1 MKWFYETWTK
11 EKHPFKI
18 WCILEV
24 MARYVKEGRISLNQ
38 GQIQEALTYHDPCQL
53 ARNGGIYEEP
63 RYILKQIATDF
74 RELTPNREKNWCC
87 GGGGGL
93 QAEPEL
99 EDFRLKTGEKKV
111 EQIRNSGAKIVVAPC
126 DNCRLQLEDL
136 NQKYNLD
143 IKIASVMEL
152 VADAMI
158 IPKPRLPIST

>member
-1 MKWFYETWTK
+1 M
-11 EKHPFKI
+11 
-18 WCILEV
+18 
-24 MARYVKEGRISLNQ
+24 
-38 GQIQEALTYHDPCQL
+38 
-53 ARNGGIYEEP
+53 
-63 RYILKQIATDF
+63 
-74 RELTPNREKNWCC
+74 TPTGNFNWCC